1 MICQIVHA
9 NDDKRRLGEEIL
21 CIGKKRF
28 FLPILFHVL
37 QSIYERNKAPRIFP
51 LGCSYAKVKMKS
63 ETVVH

>member
-28 FLPILFHVL
+28 FLPIFFNVL
-37 QSIYERNKAPRIFP
+37 QSIYERNKAPRIVP
-51 LGCSYAKVKMKS
+51 LGCCYAKVTIKR